1 MVPRSAGSNSS
12 TVDTTEKGAL
22 GDDLQG
28 GINAGGKNIDV
39 RDIGLEVESTLGVVL
54 FDLGLT
60 SFLREDVEDLAEN

>member
-1 MVPRSAGSNSS
+1 M
-12 TVDTTEKGAL
+12 DTTEKGAL

-39 RDIGLEVESTLGVVL
+39 RDIGLEIESTLGVVL

-60 SFLREDVEDLAEN
+60 SFLREDVEDLADN